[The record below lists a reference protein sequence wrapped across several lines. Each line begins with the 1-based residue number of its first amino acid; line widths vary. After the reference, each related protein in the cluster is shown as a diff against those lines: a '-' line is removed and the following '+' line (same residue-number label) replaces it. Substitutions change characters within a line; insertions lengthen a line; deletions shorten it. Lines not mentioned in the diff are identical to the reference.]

1 MAISQVTEVVI
12 IRNKVLTEI
21 ARMAYNGS
29 LDKDIGSMPDTIV
42 SEAGPRYRCCIHKER
57 AVLRQRI
64 NLTLSQSLE
73 LTQAEAAAGAL
84 AGEIEDMPFIHVL
97 PEACDQCPIDKFL
110 VTDACRNCLAH
121 NCINSCPKK
130 AILVVQNRAYIDKT
144 RCVECGLCK
153 KSCQYG
159 AIIEISRPC
168 ERVCAV
174 KAIIAGSDR
183 KAVIN
188 QDKCVECGA
197 CREACP
203 FGAISDRSL
212 VVQVIQ
218 QIKSGKQ
225 VYAILAPAFAGHF
238 GARTKP
244 GQLINAIRQL
254 GFHAVQEVAYGAD
267 IVSIKEANEFLA
279 TVPAQRPYM
288 TSSCCP
294 AFVALVEKHFPDMTD
309 CISSTVSPMLAMAQ
323 IIKNSNPEAVI
334 VFIGPCI
341 AKKSE
346 ARRNSALVDFVLT
359 FEELDA
365 MLAGKGID
373 ISTLDDSEF
382 QSAASTT
389 ANAFACAGGVA
400 NAVQAAVAG
409 LAPAVT
415 VKAHS
420 TAGLDECA
428 NALKQ
433 IRSGTLEANFL
444 EGMSCVGGCI
454 GGPAGLANVRVAG
467 RLVAAFANSS
477 AAKSA
482 LTNKAAQADSE
493 QPGHWHRQS

>member
-1 MAISQVTEVVI
+1 MAISQVTEVVR
-12 IRNKVLTEI
+12 IRSKVLAEI
-21 ARMAYNGS
+21 ARMAYAGS
-29 LDKDIGSMPDTIV
+29 LEKDISSMMDIIV
-42 SEAGPRYRCCIHKER
+42 SEAGPRYRCCVHKER

-64 NLTLSQSLE
+64 NLTLSQSLN
-73 LTQAEAAAGAL
+73 LTQEEAAAGAL

-212 VVQVIQ
+212 LVQVIQ

-225 VYAILAPAFAGHF
+225 VYAMLAPAFAGHF
-238 GARTKP
+238 GAKTRP
-244 GQLINAIRQL
+244 GQMINALKQL

-267 IVSIKEANEFLA
+267 IVSIKEADEFLE

-294 AFVALVEKHFPDMTD
+294 AFVALAEKHFADMTA

-323 IIKNSNPEAVI
+323 IVKKNNPEAVI

-346 ARRNSALVDFVLT
+346 ARSNSDLVDFALT

-365 MLAGKGID
+365 MFSGKGID
-373 ISTLDDSEF
+373 LSAVADSEF

-400 NAVQAAVAG
+400 KAVLAAVAG
-409 LAPAVT
+409 LDPEVK

-420 TAGLDECA
+420 AEGLDECA

-433 IRSGTLEANFL
+433 LRSGTLDANFL

-454 GGPAGLANVRVAG
+454 GGPAGLANARVAG
-467 RLVAAFANSS
+467 KLVAVFAKSS
-477 AAKSA
+477 PAKSA
-482 LTNKAAQADSE
+482 LNNRAAQADSE
-493 QPGHWHRQS
+493 QAGHWHRQ

>member
-1 MAISQVTEVVI
+1 MPVSQVTEVVR
-12 IRNKVLTEI
+12 IRSKVLAEI
-21 ARMAYNGS
+21 ARMAYEDC
-29 LDKDIGSMPDTIV
+29 LERDIGSMMDTIV
-42 SEAGPRYRCCIHKER
+42 SEAGPRYRCCVHKEK

-64 NLTLSQSLE
+64 NLTLSQPLH
-73 LTQAEAAAGAL
+73 LTQEEAAAGAL

-130 AILVVQNRAYIDKT
+130 AIMVVQNRAYIDKT

-168 ERVCAV
+168 ERVCSV
-174 KAIIAGSDR
+174 QAIIAGSDR
-183 KAVIN
+183 KAVID

-203 FGAISDRSL
+203 FGAIGDRSL
-212 VVQVIQ
+212 LVQVIQ
-218 QIKSGKQ
+218 QIKTGKQ

-238 GARTKP
+238 GAKTKP
-244 GQLINAIRQL
+244 GQMINAIRQL
-254 GFHAVQEVAYGAD
+254 GFHEVKEVAYGAD
-267 IVSIKEANEFLA
+267 IVTIKEANEFLE
-279 TVPAQRPYM
+279 TVPEQRPFM

-294 AFVALVEKHFPDMTD
+294 AFVALVEKHFADMKD
-309 CISSTVSPMLAMAQ
+309 MVSSTVSPMLAIAQ

-346 ARRNSALVDFVLT
+346 ARNHSDLVDFALT
-359 FEELDA
+359 FEEIDA
-365 MLAGKGID
+365 MLTGKGIEL
-373 ISTLDDSEF
+373 STVAESEF

-389 ANAFACAGGVA
+389 GNAFACAGGVA
-400 NAVQAAVAG
+400 KAVQAAVAG
-409 LAPAVT
+409 LDPEAT

-420 TAGLDECA
+420 AEGLENCA
-428 NALKQ
+428 NALKL
-433 IRSGTLEANFL
+433 IRSGKMEVNFL
-444 EGMSCVGGCI
+444 EGMSCTGGCI
-454 GGPAGLANVRVAG
+454 GGPAGLANARVASK
-467 RLVAAFANSS
+467 LVATFAKNSTV
-477 AAKSA
+477 KSA
-482 LTNKAAQADSE
+482 LNNRPAQSDSE
-493 QPGHWHRQS
+493 QPGHWHR